1 MDLLND
7 ALILSKRLNFDVFN
21 ALDVLENDA
30 FLKELKFGIGDGH
43 LQYYL
48 YNWRC
53 APAPRPCAAAPR
65 PPHLGPWRPP
75 PPPRAAPPPPSRLP
89 LQVCAHQ
96 AGRGGAGA
104 ALSARRGGKGG
115 AEGAEQAGG
124 VGDRRWGGF
133 GLGSGAGLGT
143 EGLERAAV
151 VVGGGTVE
159 NITCWRGSCRET
171 SGGRGRYTYAATSA
185 Q

>member
-53 APAPRPCAAAPR
+53 APAPRPCAPAPR
-65 PPHLGPWRPP
+65 PPHLGF
-75 PPPRAAPPPPSRLP
+75 PSR
-89 LQVCAHQ
+89 CAPIKP
-96 AGRGGAGA
+96 G
-104 ALSARRGGKGG
+104 
-115 AEGAEQAGG
+115 E
-124 VGDRRWGGF
+124 VG
-133 GLGSGAGLGT
+133 LVL
-143 EGLERAAV
+143 L
-151 VVGGGTVE
+151 
-159 NITCWRGSCRET
+159 
-171 SGGRGRYTYAATSA
+171 
-185 Q
+185 